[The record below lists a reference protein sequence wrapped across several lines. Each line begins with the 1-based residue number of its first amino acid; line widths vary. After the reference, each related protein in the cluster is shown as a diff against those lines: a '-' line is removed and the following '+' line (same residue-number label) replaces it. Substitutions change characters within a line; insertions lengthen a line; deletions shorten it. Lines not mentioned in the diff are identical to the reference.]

1 MTMNSSYRVKPGAKF
16 RLKAWPTG
24 DTGDFKHE
32 SDVQDDLERHCQTL
46 GNLQEVLFA
55 DGKHALLIVL
65 QAMDTGGKDGT
76 IRHIFTGVNPQGVDV
91 TPFKVPTPLEAAH
104 DYLWRAHA
112 AMPRL
117 GTIGIFNRSHYE
129 DVLVTRVHKTI
140 TDKVAKRRFH
150 EINQFEEML
159 HDNGVTIL
167 KFFLH
172 ISHKEQ
178 TARLKAR
185 CDDKE
190 KHYKISESDFHE
202 RVYWKKYQQ
211 AYEDAIDHT
220 SQKHA
225 PWFVIP
231 SDHKWYRNLAISR
244 IIVEALESLDLQYPQ
259 PDFDVSKVCGQ
270 L

>member
-1 MTMNSSYRVKPGAKF
+1 MKIKSPYLVKPSAKF
-16 RLKAWPTG
+16 RLKDYSTG
-24 DTGDFKHE
+24 DTGAFKAE
-32 SDVQDDLERHCQTL
+32 SDAQDDLEKHCQRL
-46 GNLQEVLFA
+46 GDLQEVLFA
-55 DGKHALLIVL
+55 EAKHALLIVL

-76 IRHIFTGVNPQGVDV
+76 IRHIFTGVNPQGVNV
-91 TPFKVPTPLEAAH
+91 MPFKVPTPLEAAH

-112 AMPRL
+112 AVPRL

-140 TDKVAKRRFH
+140 SAKQAKQRFR

-159 HDNGVTIL
+159 SANGVTVL

-202 RVYWKKYQQ
+202 RIYWDKYQDC
-211 AYEDAIDHT
+211 YEDAIGAT
-220 SQKHA
+220 SRKHA
-225 PWFVIP
+225 PWFIIP
-231 SDHKWYRNLAISR
+231 ADHKWYRNVAVSR
-244 IIVEALESLDLQYPQ
+244 IVVDALEGMKLKYPQ
-259 PDFDVSKVCGQ
+259 PAFDVSKVCGKV
-270 L
+270 

>member
-1 MTMNSSYRVKPGAKF
+1 MKIKSPYLVKPYAKF
-16 RLKAWPTG
+16 RLKDWPTD
-24 DTGDFKHE
+24 DTGGFKKE
-32 SDVQDDLERHCQTL
+32 EDAQAELEKHCQTL
-46 GNLQEVLFA
+46 DNLQEVLSA
-55 DGKHALLIVL
+55 EAKHALLVVL

-91 TPFKVPTPLEAAH
+91 TPFKVPTALEAAH
-104 DYLWRAHA
+104 DYLWRVHA
-112 AMPRL
+112 AVPRL

-140 TDKVAKRRFH
+140 TSKVAEQRFR

-159 HDNGVTIL
+159 SDSGVSIL

-178 TARLKAR
+178 TARLRAR
-185 CDDKE
+185 CDDKD
-190 KHYKISESDFHE
+190 KHYKISESDFQE
-202 RVYWKKYQQ
+202 RVYWAKYQKF
-211 AYEDAIDHT
+211 YEEAIGAT
-220 SQKHA
+220 SRKHA

-231 SDHKWYRNLAISR
+231 ADHKWYRNVAVSR
-244 IIVEALESLDLQYPQ
+244 IIVEALEAMGLKYPQ
-259 PDFDVSKVCGQ
+259 PRFDVSKLCGK

>member
-1 MTMNSSYRVKPGAKF
+1 MMIKSRYAVKPHAKF
-16 RLKAWPTG
+16 RLKDWPTD
-24 DTGDFKHE
+24 DTGRFTNEEDTQEELEKHC
-32 SDVQDDLERHCQTL
+32 RKL
-46 GNLQEVLFA
+46 GNLQEVLYA
-55 DGKHALLIVL
+55 EAKQALLIVL

-76 IRHIFTGVNPQGVDV
+76 IRHIFTGVNPQGVNV
-91 TPFKVPTPLEAAH
+91 TPFKAPTPLEAAH

-112 AMPRL
+112 AAPRF
-117 GTIGIFNRSHYE
+117 GAIGIFNRSHYE

-140 TDKVAKRRFH
+140 TSKVAEQRFR

-159 HDNGVTIL
+159 SGNGVTTL

-178 TARLKAR
+178 TARLRAR
-185 CDDKE
+185 CDDKD

-202 RVYWKKYQQ
+202 RIYWDKYQKF
-211 AYEDAIDHT
+211 YEEAIGAT
-220 SQKHA
+220 SRKHA

-231 SDHKWYRNLAISR
+231 SDHKWYRNIAVSG
-244 IIVEALESLDLQYPQ
+244 IIVDALEAMDLHYPQ
-259 PDFDVSKVCGQ
+259 PTFDVSKLCGK